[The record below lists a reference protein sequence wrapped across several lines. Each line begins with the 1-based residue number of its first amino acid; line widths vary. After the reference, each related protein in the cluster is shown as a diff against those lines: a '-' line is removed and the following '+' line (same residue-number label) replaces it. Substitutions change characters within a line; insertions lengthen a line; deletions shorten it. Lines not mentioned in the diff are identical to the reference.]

1 MPRVLLA
8 GLWMLLGCA
17 KALHA
22 GPFVT
27 FLGDQGVPEQF
38 RKPAAAIL
46 IGGEILLGLLM
57 LASRRWARVLAA
69 SSLALA
75 LLMTIYWMIEPQTA
89 AQCGCFG
96 NLVRATRARR
106 IVVLGALCFLSAQVL
121 RRAPLV
127 GVPGMTDSEA
137 RG

>member
-46 IGGEILLGLLM
+46 IGGGDSSRTAD
-57 LASRRWARVLAA
+57 ASISAVGA
-69 SSLALA
+69 
-75 LLMTIYWMIEPQTA
+75 
-89 AQCGCFG
+89 
-96 NLVRATRARR
+96 RARGF
-106 IVVLGALCFLSAQVL
+106 IACAGLTHDHLL
-121 RRAPLV
+121 
-127 GVPGMTDSEA
+127 DD
-137 RG
+137 